1 MILKNPYYYFSK
13 ALTDVQCDMIL
24 AHGKQKLLELLG
36 NGEST
41 HAKIGD
47 GDDGL
52 LPPLNGAISAGSK
65 TAQALRSE
73 KKPVYHRD
81 SEVAFLSDSWVY
93 DIINPYV
100 MEANHKANWNFEWD
114 WNESIQFTKYGVGQ
128 FYGWHSDAFATPYKM
143 DMGEFS
149 GKIRKL
155 SVTINLSDPK
165 DYKGGNLRF
174 DFGPHDQK
182 KRFHTCTEIRPR
194 GSIIVFPSHIYHQV
208 TPVTKGTRHSLVMW
222 SLGLPFR

>member
-1 MILKNPYYYFSK
+1 MGGILT
-13 ALTDVQCDMIL
+13 L
-24 AHGKQKLLELLG
+24 
-36 NGEST
+36 
-41 HAKIGD
+41 
-47 GDDGL
+47 L
-52 LPPLNGAISAGSK
+52 LPP
-65 TAQALRSE
+65 
-73 KKPVYHRD
+73 
-81 SEVAFLSDSWVY
+81 
-93 DIINPYV
+93 
-100 MEANHKANWNFEWD
+100 
-114 WNESIQFTKYGVGQ
+114 TK
-128 FYGWHSDAFATPYKM
+128 WIW
-143 DMGEFS
+143 GEFS

-194 GSIIVFPSHIYHQV
+194 GSIIVFPSHVFHQV